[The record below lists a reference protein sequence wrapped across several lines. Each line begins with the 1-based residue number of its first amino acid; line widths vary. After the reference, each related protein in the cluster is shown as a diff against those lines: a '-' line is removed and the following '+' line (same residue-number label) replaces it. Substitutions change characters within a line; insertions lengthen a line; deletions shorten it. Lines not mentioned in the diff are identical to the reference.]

1 MGLSDRAYMRP
12 APPPGRLDAWRKLG
26 PGRQLALGLGLAY
39 LAQVVA
45 QSAGAW
51 PWIAEHLTLSG
62 HALRSGQ
69 LWTLLTHGLLHGGIF
84 HVLFNALGI
93 WFVGTAVAEEQ
104 GARRFRQIMV
114 GGVLAGGLCSGLI
127 WSLPDPW
134 IQART
139 PFLTLGASGGVLA
152 LMAYFFADKLRRRF
166 TLRLW
171 LIIPLE
177 IEARWYL
184 IVTGVIS
191 VIGLLFTELPLAT
204 GWWRVG
210 IHDLSTSHTAHL
222 GGLAFGYLWRRVEVR
237 RTLARHAATR
247 ASLRILKPEF
257 LAREPARGNPET
269 RRFPAG
275 KTPPPNLKAEVDRIL
290 DKINHAGLA
299 SLSADERATLDKARE
314 TLRR

>member
-12 APPPGRLDAWRKLG
+12 APNRGPVETLRHLG
-26 PGRQLALGLGLAY
+26 PARALAIGLGLAY
-39 LAQVVA
+39 LAQVIA

-51 PWIAEHLTLSG
+51 PWIAEHLALSG

-69 LWTLLTHGLLHGGIF
+69 VWTLLTHGLLHGGIF

-93 WFVGTAVAEEQ
+93 WFVGTAVLEEH
-104 GARRFRQIMV
+104 GARRFWQIMV

-127 WSLPDPW
+127 WSLPEAW
-134 IQART
+134 IRSRML
-139 PFLTLGASGGVLA
+139 FLTLGASGGVLA

-184 IVTGVIS
+184 IVTVVIS

-204 GWWRVG
+204 GWWHVG

-222 GGLAFGYLWRRVEVR
+222 GGLALGYIWRRVEVR
-237 RTLARHAATR
+237 KTLARHASAR
-247 ASLRILKPEF
+247 ASLRVLKPEF
-257 LAREPARGNPET
+257 LAREPARSNPDT

-275 KTPPPNLKAEVDRIL
+275 KTAPQNLKAEVDRIL

-299 SLSADERATLDKARE
+299 SLTADERATLDKARE